1 MKCAVIGAGSWGTT
15 VASLVAPFV
24 PTVIWARRPDV
35 AEDINRKH
43 RNERY
48 LKGFELSSELAAT
61 DELDAAVSDATLIVM
76 GVPSHGYRDVLS
88 RTADAVPRD
97 VPILSLSKG
106 IESGTLMRM
115 TEVTMD
121 VLPDHDRSV
130 VGVLTGPNLAREI
143 LDGQP
148 AATVIAME
156 DQEAARSIQQVFLI
170 TRALAEMTRL
180 GVAMG
185 GDVRTFAGLAGLG
198 DLIATCNSSQSRN
211 HQVGYGLGHGRELGD
226 IVEEMS
232 EVAEGVKS
240 TRGVLALAHTHGVEM
255 PIAEKDAHCGEG
267 GIRALR
273 QCRRRPR
280 LARAHDEG
288 SSQRVS
294 VALSA
299 HQQPSPST
307 SSPLRVPVALC
318 AHCGQS
324 ERTAL
329 AGSQSPLTR
338 FARLSPLKGGRDSE
352 LLSCC
357 FGRVAGETT
366 LQMVVHETHRLHE
379 GVSGCRTHKAPA
391 ALLEIL

>member
-24 PTVIWARRPDV
+24 PTVIWARRPEV
-35 AEDINRKH
+35 AEDINRKR

-48 LKGFELSSELAAT
+48 LKGYELSPELVAT
-61 DELDAAVSDATLIVM
+61 DDLHAVVSDATLIVM

-88 RTADAVPRD
+88 RTADAVPQD

-106 IESGTLMRM
+106 IESETLMRM

-143 LDGQP
+143 LEGQP

-156 DQEAARSIQQVFLI
+156 DQEAARSIQQVFGSPRFRVYTNPDVIGSESAGAVKNVMAIAAGMASGQGFGDNTLATLI
-170 TRALAEMTRL
+170 TRALVEMTRL

-211 HQVGYGLGHGRELGD
+211 HQVGYGLGQGRGLGD

-240 TRGVLALAHTHGVEM
+240 TRGVLALAHKYGVEM
-255 PIAEKDAHCGEG
+255 PIAEKV
-267 GIRALR
+267 
-273 QCRRRPR
+273 
-280 LARAHDEG
+280 G
-288 SSQRVS
+288 SVLYDNAD
-294 VALSA
+294 VGHA
-299 HQQPSPST
+299 
-307 SSPLRVPVALC
+307 
-318 AHCGQS
+318 
-324 ERTAL
+324 
-329 AGSQSPLTR
+329 
-338 FARLSPLKGGRDSE
+338 
-352 LLSCC
+352 
-357 FGRVAGETT
+357 
-366 LQMVVHETHRLHE
+366 LHE
-379 GVSGCRTHKAPA
+379 LMTREARS
-391 ALLEIL
+391 EYQ